1 MSKPMKS
8 IISLLALCSLP
19 LIGDA
24 RDWHTP
30 AAGSAER
37 AQVMT
42 ALRGELA
49 KYDPNAHDLRFVVR
63 DLCVSNAT
71 GWIEADPQSANGENR
86 YEPVSASLRKR
97 NGRWVVGRLACSEE
111 DCAAGTSP
119 DAIRRRID
127 PICGQSSPH

>member
-63 DLCVSNAT
+63 D
-71 GWIEADPQSANGENR
+71 
-86 YEPVSASLRKR
+86 SLRAQISTATEIPL
-97 NGRWVVGRLACSEE
+97 GRASRARPLHAMSRPPFDWHRSYWGW
-111 DCAAGTSP
+111 P
-119 DAIRRRID
+119 
-127 PICGQSSPH
+127 